1 MNLLTSDRKTA
12 MSKHFM
18 AATAKGNM
26 TVGSGMRQ
34 RITQASAAWSTDS
47 GLAKTLEQVVDTLP
61 TIKAA
66 SDKTMEM
73 HFYIQCR
80 NRML

>member
-1 MNLLTSDRKTA
+1 MNLLTSDRKTS

-18 AATAKGNM
+18 AAAAKGKM

-47 GLAKTLEQVVDTLP
+47 GLVKGLEQLVENLG
-61 TIKAA
+61 TIKAT

-73 HFYIQCR
+73 QLYI
-80 NRML
+80 